1 MRISDD
7 ELSEIVREYPL
18 ESLDLC
24 YEEAR
29 WWLERQAENMQ
40 FLVSRASSLLG
51 FEGAYLAVLAGFW
64 TIQRPGLPVTST
76 AFLIVSA
83 VLLFSSAISFF
94 VVQRPAPLRA
104 GLTPMRLTKAYVNRP
119 EREAKYLNLHE
130 MSKSIGENAKV
141 VDSKAAFLTAGM
153 ILLGFSMALL
163 LGAAMVIVSLR

>member
-1 MRISDD
+1 MRTSDD
-7 ELSEIVREYPL
+7 ELSDIVQEYPL
-18 ESLDLC
+18 GSLDLC

-64 TIQRPGLPVTST
+64 TIQRPGLPVSST
-76 AFLIVSA
+76 AFLIVST
-83 VLLFSSAISFF
+83 VLLFGSAISFF

-104 GLTPMRLTKAYVNRP
+104 GLTPMRLTRAHVNRP

-163 LGAAMVIVSLR
+163 LAAAMVIVGSR